1 MSQPS
6 KMEIDEENFKKRK
19 SLREKCT
26 WFRGMVERST
36 GNVILSITNDQ
47 DRQSMSHVMQS
58 FLKCMIFDITIMSFF
73 WDVDVIQ
80 VADQFIGDA

>member
-1 MSQPS
+1 MSQPC
-6 KMEIDEENFKKRK
+6 KMEIDEKNFKKRK
-19 SLREKCT
+19 SLREKCI

-58 FLKCMIFDITIMSFF
+58 FLQCMIFDITIMSFF